1 MILGVVLVDHILF
14 NHGEMSHAT
23 YIPPITT
30 PCGIMEGMTIYK
42 SDLTANLEPTEIKRH
57 HLAVANTVMRAQA
70 RFGIIPPSAADHL
83 PQVVADQR
91 TQHWTAEYK
100 HETAGWV
107 KAWREVL
114 PDKALPYSYLG
125 LTSSNLI
132 DCSFAIATT
141 EVNRR
146 ISSHISNQVGTMNK
160 VLQTTD
166 GWIREGRT
174 HGQIAAPVIVKSTY
188 LRFWDHLQM
197 SLAQLN
203 DTSGVPGALGGPSGE
218 THPVVLPVKIAAA
231 VAEDLGIEIDTEP
244 TQIADRLQW
253 LDWAYALY
261 RIIACCEQ
269 LATYHRLESING
281 VDRFQ
286 EKFAQGVQKGS
297 SSMPHKVNPIR
308 SERICGLAR
317 VARGHLMALSETA
330 TTGWWERDL
339 SNSSVEKTALVDLAH
354 LAGFCLTE
362 TFEILDGMV
371 LQAPEKLDR
380 RSLSHHWMVEAQL
393 EGKDPDTAY
402 RQIQQELS

>member
-1 MILGVVLVDHILF
+1 
-14 NHGEMSHAT
+14 
-23 YIPPITT
+23 
-30 PCGIMEGMTIYK
+30 MTVYK
-42 SDLTANLEPTEIKRH
+42 SDLTASLEPTEIRRH
-57 HLAVANTVMRAQA
+57 HLAVANTVMRQQA
-70 RFGIIPPSAADHL
+70 RLKIIPESAADHL

-91 TQHWTAEYK
+91 AQHWAAEYK

-107 KAWREVL
+107 QAWREVL

-146 ISSHISNQVGTMNK
+146 ITGYVNDHTTTIEK
-160 VLQTTD
+160 VLETTKR
-166 GWIREGRT
+166 WMREGRT
-174 HGQIAAPVIVKSTY
+174 HGQIAAPVHVEDTY

-203 DTSGVPGALGGPSGE
+203 DTGGVPGALGGPTGLP
-218 THPVVLPVKIAAA
+218 HPVVLPQELIIS
-231 VAEDLGIEIDTEP
+231 VAEDLGINVDTYS

-281 VDRFQ
+281 IDRFQ

-330 TTGWWERDL
+330 TTSWWERDL

-362 TFEILDGMV
+362 TFEVLDGMV
-371 LQAPEKLDR
+371 LKESGKLDP
-380 RSLSHHWMVEAQL
+380 RSLSHHLMVEAQL
-393 EGKDPDTAY
+393 NGKDPDTAY
-402 RQIQQELS
+402 RQIQRGMSR

>member
-1 MILGVVLVDHILF
+1 
-14 NHGEMSHAT
+14 
-23 YIPPITT
+23 
-30 PCGIMEGMTIYK
+30 MTVYK
-42 SDLTANLEPTEIKRH
+42 SDLTASLEPTEIRRH
-57 HLAVANTVMRAQA
+57 HLAVANTVMRQQA
-70 RFGIIPPSAADHL
+70 RLKIIPESAADHL

-91 TQHWTAEYK
+91 AQHWAAEYK

-107 KAWREVL
+107 QAWREVL

-146 ISSHISNQVGTMNK
+146 ISGYISDHVTTIEK
-160 VLQTTD
+160 VLETTKR
-166 GWIREGRT
+166 WLREGRT
-174 HGQIAAPVIVKSTY
+174 HGQIAAPVHVEDTY
-188 LRFWDHLQM
+188 LRFWDRLQM

-203 DTSGVPGALGGPSGE
+203 DTGGVPGALGGPTGLP
-218 THPVVLPVKIAAA
+218 HPVVLPQQLIVS
-231 VAEDLGIEIDTEP
+231 VAEDLGINLDTKP

-281 VDRFQ
+281 IDRFQ

-362 TFEILDGMV
+362 TFEVLDGMV
-371 LQAPEKLDR
+371 LQESGKLDP
-380 RSLSHHWMVEAQL
+380 RSLSHHLMVEAQL
-393 EGKDPDTAY
+393 NGKDPDTAY

>member
-1 MILGVVLVDHILF
+1 
-14 NHGEMSHAT
+14 
-23 YIPPITT
+23 
-30 PCGIMEGMTIYK
+30 MTVYK
-42 SDLTANLEPTEIKRH
+42 SDLTASLEPTEIRRH
-57 HLAVANTVMRAQA
+57 HLAVANTVMRQQA
-70 RFGIIPPSAADHL
+70 RLGIIPESAADHL

-91 TQHWTAEYK
+91 AQHWAAEYR

-114 PDKALPYSYLG
+114 PDEALPYSYLG

-146 ISSHISNQVGTMNK
+146 ISGYISDQVALINR
-160 VLQTTD
+160 VLRTTD
-166 GWIREGRT
+166 GWVREGRT
-174 HGQIAAPVIVKSTY
+174 HGQIAAPVNVGNTY
-188 LRFWDHLQM
+188 RRFWTQIHTSLTHL
-197 SLAQLN
+197 N
-203 DTSGVPGALGGPSGE
+203 GTGGVPGALGGPTGQPHLE
-218 THPVVLPVKIAAA
+218 VLPQQLVEA
-231 VAEDLGIEIDTEP
+231 VAEDLGIDIDSQP
-244 TQIADRLQW
+244 TQISNRLQW

-281 VDRFQ
+281 IDRFQ

-362 TFEILDGMV
+362 TFEVLDGMV
-371 LQAPEKLDR
+371 LQEPGDLDP
-380 RSLSHHWMVEAQL
+380 RSLSHHLMVEAQL
-393 EGKDPDTAY
+393 TGKDPDTTY
-402 RQIQQELS
+402 REIQQELSQ

>member
-1 MILGVVLVDHILF
+1 
-14 NHGEMSHAT
+14 
-23 YIPPITT
+23 
-30 PCGIMEGMTIYK
+30 MTVYK
-42 SDLTANLEPTEIKRH
+42 SDLTASLEPTEIRRH
-57 HLAVANTVMRAQA
+57 HLAVANTVMRQQA
-70 RFGIIPPSAADHL
+70 RLKIIPESAADHL

-91 TQHWTAEYK
+91 AQHWAAEYK

-107 KAWREVL
+107 QAWREVL

-146 ISSHISNQVGTMNK
+146 ISGYISDQVALINR
-160 VLQTTD
+160 VLRTTD
-166 GWIREGRT
+166 GWVREGRT
-174 HGQIAAPVIVKSTY
+174 HGQIAAPVNVGNTY
-188 LRFWDHLQM
+188 RRFWTQIHT
-197 SLAQLN
+197 SLAHLN
-203 DTSGVPGALGGPSGE
+203 GTGGVPGALGGPTGQPHLE
-218 THPVVLPVKIAAA
+218 VLPQQLVEA
-231 VAEDLGIEIDTEP
+231 VAEDLGIDIDTKP

-281 VDRFQ
+281 IDRFQ

-371 LQAPEKLDR
+371 LKESGKLDP
-380 RSLSHHWMVEAQL
+380 RSLSHHLMVEAQL
-393 EGKDPDTAY
+393 NGKDPDTAY

>member
-1 MILGVVLVDHILF
+1 
-14 NHGEMSHAT
+14 
-23 YIPPITT
+23 
-30 PCGIMEGMTIYK
+30 MTVYK
-42 SDLTANLEPTEIKRH
+42 SDLTASLEPTEIRRH
-57 HLAVANTVMRAQA
+57 HLAVANTVMRQQA
-70 RFGIIPPSAADHL
+70 RLGIIPQSAADHL

-91 TQHWTAEYK
+91 AQHWTAEYK

-146 ISSHISNQVGTMNK
+146 ISGYISDQVALINR
-160 VLQTTD
+160 VLRTTD
-166 GWIREGRT
+166 GWVREGRT
-174 HGQIAAPVIVKSTY
+174 HGQIAAPVNVGNTY
-188 LRFWDHLQM
+188 RRFWTQIHT
-197 SLAQLN
+197 SLAHLN
-203 DTSGVPGALGGPSGE
+203 GTGGVPGALGGPTGQPHLE
-218 THPVVLPVKIAAA
+218 VLPQQLVEA
-231 VAEDLGIEIDTEP
+231 VAEDLGIDIDTQP
-244 TQIADRLQW
+244 TQISNRLQW

-281 VDRFQ
+281 IDRFQ

-317 VARGHLMALSETA
+317 VARGHLMTLSETA

-362 TFEILDGMV
+362 TFEVLDGMV
-371 LQAPEKLDR
+371 LKEPGKLDP
-380 RSLSHHWMVEAQL
+380 RSLSHHLMVEAQL
-393 EGKDPDTAY
+393 NGEDPDTAY

>member
-1 MILGVVLVDHILF
+1 
-14 NHGEMSHAT
+14 
-23 YIPPITT
+23 
-30 PCGIMEGMTIYK
+30 MTVYK
-42 SDLTANLEPTEIKRH
+42 SDLTASLEPTEIRRH
-57 HLAVANTVMRAQA
+57 HLAVANTVMRQQA
-70 RFGIIPPSAADHL
+70 RLKIIPESAADHL

-91 TQHWTAEYK
+91 AQHWTAEYK

-107 KAWREVL
+107 QAWREVL
-114 PDKALPYSYLG
+114 PDDALPYSYLG

-146 ISSHISNQVGTMNK
+146 ISGYISDHTTTIEK
-160 VLQTTD
+160 VLETTKR
-166 GWIREGRT
+166 WMREGRT
-174 HGQIAAPVIVKSTY
+174 HGQIAAPVHVEDTY
-188 LRFWDHLQM
+188 LRFWDRLQM

-203 DTSGVPGALGGPSGE
+203 DTGGVPGALGGPTGLP
-218 THPVVLPVKIAAA
+218 HPVVLPQQLIVS
-231 VAEDLGIEIDTEP
+231 VAEDLGINLDTKP
-244 TQIADRLQW
+244 TQVADRLQW

-281 VDRFQ
+281 IDRFQ

-371 LQAPEKLDR
+371 LKESGKLDP
-380 RSLSHHWMVEAQL
+380 RSLSHHLMVEAQL
-393 EGKDPDTAY
+393 NGKDPDTAY
-402 RQIQQELS
+402 RQIQQELSR